1 MKAHHIGLAA
11 IAGAVLLTAAAP
23 GQAENIGMAREEQ
36 PNARSQALTHIFRT
50 LIGTSRGRY
59 TYFDERLGK
68 YVTGPTTMV
77 FGTTQMPNVLT
88 LYVETP
94 REGLPPIKVFNTMVM
109 QANGASWRQMAF
121 TDVGGRI
128 QDKIITGYTYTD
140 DRNWTV
146 DMLEVQQG
154 LGAASAVTVSM
165 VTKNGHVDMRKFR
178 KFEGG
183 PPTARPYES
192 LAEYDIGK

>member
-1 MKAHHIGLAA
+1 MKPLRIVA
-11 IAGAVLLTAAAP
+11 TAAA
-23 GQAENIGMAREEQ
+23 GFLMIAVTARGSTENIGMAHEDQ
-36 PNARSQALTHIFRT
+36 PNVRAQALTHIFRT
-50 LIGTSRGRY
+50 LLGTWKGKY

-68 YVTGPTTMV
+68 YVSGPSMLI
-77 FGTTQMPNVLT
+77 FGETPLPNVLT
-88 LYVETP
+88 LYAVTD
-94 REGLPPIKVFNTMVM
+94 RDGMPPIKVFNTMVM

-128 QDKIITGYTYTD
+128 QDKVITGYTYTD

-146 DMLEVQQG
+146 DMIEVQQG
-154 LGAASAVTVSM
+154 LGAASAVMVSM

-183 PPTARPYES
+183 APASRAYES